1 MLVQR
6 RPQKGFPRFRY
17 KNEEDELRDA
27 RISVRRWWFEF
38 LRLSKTYWLL
48 SRTYG
53 RTFDPTLLRVWDAFG
68 DIYSVSFD
76 EWWRRR
82 GCHVF
87 EEQIDPPR
95 VKMIKPDLSD
105 LREPSKDRALLEVP
119 LILRKETVM
128 KQIRKMLATVDFA
141 RPRNVLE
148 TSNSSFPINPVAYR
162 LHVLEKTHQ
171 VWSAHRE
178 LILKPKRAAGLNPS
192 AEQERCDLFQLGKM
206 LNLSPANALLSDD
219 YDELKRRQNRMR
231 ATVSRYLRR
240 ANQLI
245 SCVTYGR
252 FPAFYMYQ
260 PNTEGYYSP
269 RHLARHKALEE
280 AWWSLDLSLRPADQ
294 PIYGED
300 WDEGNN

>member
-1 MLVQR
+1 MLERR

-27 RISVRRWWFEF
+27 RVSVRRWWFEF

-48 SRTYG
+48 TRTYG
-53 RTFDPTLLRVWDAFG
+53 RTFDPTLMRVSDVFG
-68 DIYSVSFD
+68 DIYRVSFD
-76 EWWRRR
+76 EWWCRT
-82 GCHVF
+82 GCRVF

-95 VKMIKPDLSD
+95 VKMIKPDLSN
-105 LREPSKDRALLEVP
+105 LREPSRDRVLLEVP

-128 KQIRKMLATVDFA
+128 KQIRKMLSTVDFE
-141 RPRNVLE
+141 RPRNILE
-148 TSNSSFPINPVAYR
+148 TSNSNFPINPVAYR

-171 VWSAHRE
+171 VWCAHRE
-178 LILKPKRAAGLNPS
+178 LILKPMRAAGLSPS

-219 YDELKRRQNRMR
+219 YDEQKRRQNRMR

-245 SCVTYGR
+245 SCVTYGH
-252 FPAFYMYQ
+252 FPMFRTYTPSVAEQF
-260 PNTEGYYSP
+260 SRIHLI
-269 RHLARHKALEE
+269 RHRALEE
-280 AWWSLDLSLRPADQ
+280 SWWSLDLSLRPADQ
-294 PIYGED
+294 PICGKD
-300 WDEGNN
+300 WDEGKN